1 MPEQSNK
8 TNQPMVQGSAFL
20 FSQSVQ
26 FPHKLHVQILKER
39 NLSIDQC
46 SGCFIENTNLNK
58 LPPNCV
64 GVLVAF
70 SNSQQ
75 QAYENR
81 NWTLGILIHL
91 HPEETVIA
99 PCTYVPVTDKM
110 SPKFIVS
117 DDVRTFRPF
126 VNNDPLTIVYLN
138 TLDNNDVFGPDG
150 FIDSSIYGPDVP
162 FKLASLSMVIQI
174 SYYWVTRRVTPL
186 FKVLSPKC
194 YSCSNRNPFKG
205 VSSLKLTSKRRTNMK
220 HIRTIHV
227 APDPIASVP
236 ETEGYAFPYVD
247 KDDKESGRVSFAFL
261 NHDDAKFVI
270 SHKELHKDKYN
281 TLLDVLAMYRK
292 SIRVESMDGN
302 GLAIEEYC
310 DSILNDFGSS
320 TTNRITEKHESYQR
334 RGILHGLWMPCET
347 FECEEVGLLEYVLHR
362 TYGNFGFLRN
372 KTKCFGLNAY
382 TGKKNAK
389 YVRPSPKMSKQSS
402 TFSEYYR
409 ESFDSTFHP
418 LVYKMLNELS
428 IQAGDFQKHT
438 DPVYDR
444 FLFEC
449 FNTCSDGNHNY
460 QKSRKRNTPSQDN
473 KVSVPHDDLNLSQKF
488 RFQRRFAAL
497 SILTCGN
504 EFIRGF
510 ANMGHVDADV
520 LDNDFHHYCMS
531 FLDEMKKELAES
543 SNIHLHLAFDH
554 IKRKFEYNN
563 RFTTMTT
570 CGYKMLHS
578 QHASD
583 GMTPPKQILA
593 YFLYKYLN
601 VAVSIPTHRSC
612 YHTFDGTMG
621 VHQTTVPLTYTPS
634 NCTVKFNDKDVFIF
648 AWGNGKS
655 RRRLYLESQ
664 NHPIPAGRRIN
675 ANDIRNFFAGA
686 SQEQRNHM
694 RENGWAPD
702 M

>member
-1 MPEQSNK
+1 MPETSNESH
-8 TNQPMVQGSAFL
+8 QPMVQGSAVL
-20 FSQSVQ
+20 FSQSVASSQ
-26 FPHKLHVQILKER
+26 KLHVQILKQR
-39 NLSIDQC
+39 HLSIDQC

-58 LPPNCV
+58 LPPNCL

-75 QAYENR
+75 KSYEKK
-81 NWTLGILIHL
+81 NWTLGIIIHL
-91 HPEETVIA
+91 HPDETVIA
-99 PCTYVPVTDKM
+99 PCTYAPVTDNV

-117 DDVRTFRPF
+117 DDLRTFRPF
-126 VNNDPLTIVYLN
+126 SNNDPLTIVYLN
-138 TLDNNDVFGPDG
+138 SLHNNDVFGPDG

-162 FKLASLSMVIQI
+162 FKLASLSSVIKI

-186 FKVLSPKC
+186 FKISSPKC
-194 YSCSNRNPFKG
+194 YSRSKVNPFKG
-205 VSSLKLTSKRRTNMK
+205 LSSLKLTSKRRTNVK
-220 HIRTIHV
+220 HIRTIRV
-227 APDPIASVP
+227 AADPIVSEP
-236 ETEGYAFPYVD
+236 ETEGYAFPYID
-247 KDDKESGRVSFAFL
+247 REDKESGHVSFAFL
-261 NHDDAKFVI
+261 NHDNSKFLI
-270 SHKELHKDKYN
+270 SYKELDKDKYN
-281 TLLDVLAMYRK
+281 TLLDSLGMYSK
-292 SIRVESMDGN
+292 SIRVESIDDN
-302 GLAIEEYC
+302 GLAIEDDCE
-310 DSILNDFGSS
+310 SILHESS
-320 TTNRITEKHESYQR
+320 TMNKISEKQEPYQR
-334 RGILHGLWMPCET
+334 RGILHGLWMPCDT

-372 KTKCFGLNAY
+372 KTTCFGLNAY

-389 YVRPSPKMSKQSS
+389 YVRPSPKMSKQST

-409 ESFDSTFHP
+409 ETFDPTFHP

-428 IQAGDFQKHT
+428 NQAGDFQKHT

-449 FNTCSDGNHNY
+449 FNTALDGNSNY
-460 QKSRKRNTPSQDN
+460 LKGGKRKAPFPNDN
-473 KVSVPHDDLNLSQKF
+473 AFVTHDNLKFSQKF
-488 RFQRRFAAL
+488 MFQRRFAAL

-504 EFIRGF
+504 QFLRGF

-520 LDNDFHHYCMS
+520 LDNDFHQYCMS
-531 FLDEMKKELAES
+531 FLKEMRKELAETC
-543 SNIHLHLAFDH
+543 NKHLDLAFEH

-570 CGYKMLHS
+570 CGYKILHS
-578 QHASD
+578 QNASD
-583 GMTPPKQILA
+583 GPTPPKQILG
-593 YFLYKYLN
+593 YFLYKYLS

-634 NCTVKFNDKDVFIF
+634 TSTVKFNDKDVFIF

-664 NHPIPAGRRIN
+664 NHPLPAGRRIN